1 MRSPKE
7 ERCRE
12 IVESQPLQ
20 KKNVVED
27 GRDHVMDRTR
37 ASEEDQDHV
46 SQMKLGG
53 GCEDIR
59 GGRTEVGEEKQRL
72 RL

>member
-1 MRSPKE
+1 MQ
-7 ERCRE
+7 RE
-12 IVESQPLQ
+12 IVENQPLQ

-27 GRDHVMDRTR
+27 EETAVMDRTR

-53 GCEDIR
+53 GGCEDIR
-59 GGRTEVGEEKQRL
+59 GGTHRSRRGEAG
-72 RL
+72 